1 MFSLL
6 QFVLH
11 MLFFLLC
18 TGGSA
23 IVSNFNTVSVHHG
36 SEVLL
41 CHTRELDPVNVPGLL
56 LC

>member
-41 CHTRELDPVNVPGLL
+41 CQTRELDPVNVPGLL